1 MRSTEAAEVWPA
13 VAVAWNRSRSLKDP
27 YTVLVSHISGALL
40 CSLSRSLASTHSG
53 MHGAGTHRRR
63 SAADVCAAAFS
74 ASPITCRIFLFFVRS
89 ARACACGVHAGRCLD
104 PGGDAVIVN

>member
-1 MRSTEAAEVWPA
+1 
-13 VAVAWNRSRSLKDP
+13 
-27 YTVLVSHISGALL
+27 VLVSHISGALL

-74 ASPITCRIFLFFVRS
+74 ASPITCRIFYFC
-89 ARACACGVHAGRCLD
+89 ARACAECTRVCVRACMR
-104 PGGDAVIVN
+104 GDASILAATR

>member
-1 MRSTEAAEVWPA
+1 M
-13 VAVAWNRSRSLKDP
+13 
-27 YTVLVSHISGALL
+27 LVSHISGALL

-74 ASPITCRIFLFFVRS
+74 ASPITCRIFYFLCTR
-89 ARACACGVHAGRCLD
+89 ACGVHARVRACMHAGRCLD